1 MCALRHSSSEQLL
14 SGPRLLGRIVALRL
28 SEGRVHW
35 RCTCQIDAID
45 EVGRKSAFPGTAMR
59 NPRNAWR
66 CITYIVRRTQLYLDE
81 DLWGTLHERARSQ
94 GTTVSELVR
103 RAVRERYLGNHGQ
116 RMKAFVGIRGKGSQT
131 PDAVELVR
139 SLRRGDRLDRLTA
152 K

>member
-1 MCALRHSSSEQLL
+1 
-14 SGPRLLGRIVALRL
+14 
-28 SEGRVHW
+28 
-35 RCTCQIDAID
+35 
-45 EVGRKSAFPGTAMR
+45 MR
-59 NPRNAWR
+59 NPRNASR
-66 CITYIVRRTQLYLDE
+66 CIIYIVRRTQLYLDE

-94 GTTVSELVR
+94 RTTVSELVR

-116 RMKAFVGIRGKGSQT
+116 RMKAMQAFVGIRGKGSQT